1 MRSETVLRTA
11 LAGLL
16 LLALTACGGPG
27 YDPLPEATLYADI
40 EAIPGVTDQNIDSF
54 DSTSEGTGY
63 SGPIFVD
70 NEADPVAVLDQVL
83 AILWQ
88 GLPEANPGG
97 VRVID
102 EDGTRVD
109 PSDVGLIVRTDIEA
123 RYGPQPGTGEPPT
136 DKPSLKLEQ

>member
-1 MRSETVLRTA
+1 MRTA

-27 YDPLPEATLYADI
+27 YDPLPESTLYAEI
-40 EAIPGVTDQNIDSF
+40 EAIPGVTKQKINSYDSM
-54 DSTSEGTGY
+54 TQGTGY
-63 SGPIFVD
+63 GGQIYID
-70 NEADPVAVLDQVL
+70 NQADHIAVLDQAL

-88 GLPEANPGG
+88 GLPEANPD
-97 VRVID
+97 VSIID

-109 PSDVGLIVRTDIEA
+109 PSDVGLIVPDDFEA

-136 DKPSLKLEQ
+136 DKPSLKLEP